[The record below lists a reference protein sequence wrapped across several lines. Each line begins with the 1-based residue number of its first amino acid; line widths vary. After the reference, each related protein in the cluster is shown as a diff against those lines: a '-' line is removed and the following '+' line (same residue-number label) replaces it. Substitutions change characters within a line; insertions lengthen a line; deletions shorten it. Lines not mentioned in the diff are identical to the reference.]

1 MAKKAKRGTRPIV
14 VGHLEKISSGI
25 FERYPEQVTGL
36 IKGNQ
41 GVYAL
46 YRRQKLYYVGLASDL

>member
-14 VGHLEKISSGI
+14 VGHLEKIRSGI

-46 YRRQKLYYVGLASDL
+46 LVPLEKLRR